1 MRYSIKHPDSSIQI
15 IECEYFAIKEETGQA
30 FAHSKEEIV
39 AIVPKE
45 CLVVKTEDYTELQKT
60 IENLI
65 IDISEQNHFND
76 LERAI
81 PEYNTLEYWKENHC
95 QGIVNILKEALE
107 KIQ

>member
-15 IECEYFAIKEETGQA
+15 IECDFIDSQTVSGQNTAYSKGELIAIIP
-30 FAHSKEEIV
+30 SS
-39 AIVPKE
+39 

-65 IDISEQNHFND
+65 IDISEQNNFND

-81 PEYNTLEYWKENHC
+81 PEYNTLEYWKEKT
-95 QGIVNILKEALE
+95 GELKPD
-107 KIQ
+107 KGTDDFD